1 MKIKRKKLSLPGFFF
16 GSRDQT
22 GNWQSKALA
31 LEIYVSAQ
39 DTGLSEHS
47 HFRENLSIALGAEGT
62 ESGGCAEGRN
72 MWPSQLGLS
81 LSRSY

>member
-47 HFRENLSIALGAEGT
+47 LF
-62 ESGGCAEGRN
+62 
-72 MWPSQLGLS
+72 
-81 LSRSY
+81 